1 MGGESPGKA
10 LPALIA
16 NKEPSVTAENG
27 VARVA
32 SVDMR
37 AGEQVPPPAAGGA
50 TSHTAR
56 THNKERIGREI
67 SHRMR
72 EVNGRGQRDGRE
84 WRPRDER
91 RLKSPYG
98 PMLPGNR

>member
-37 AGEQVPPPAAGGA
+37 AGEQVPPPAARGA
-50 TSHTAR
+50 TSYTAR
-56 THNKERIGREI
+56 THNKGKI

-84 WRPRDER
+84 WRLSDER